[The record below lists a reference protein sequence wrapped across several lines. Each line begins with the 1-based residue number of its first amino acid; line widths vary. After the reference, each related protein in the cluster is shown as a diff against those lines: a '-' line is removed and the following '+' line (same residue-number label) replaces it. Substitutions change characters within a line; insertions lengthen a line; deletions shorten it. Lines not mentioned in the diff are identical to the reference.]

1 VCFYR
6 SPGHGQLPVGVLTRG
21 GEVRGAQLT
30 DLVAGLDAGGPAS
43 PCSARHSA
51 FAVLRPVDGG
61 EAYVELDGCHRVLA
75 ADCTMREADA
85 QLIHLVT
92 IAVG

>member
-1 VCFYR
+1 
-6 SPGHGQLPVGVLTRG
+6 
-21 GEVRGAQLT
+21 
-30 DLVAGLDAGGPAS
+30 
-43 PCSARHSA
+43 
-51 FAVLRPVDGG
+51 VLRPVDGG
-61 EAYVELDGCHRVLA
+61 EAYVKLDGCHRVLA